1 MTDSQEH
8 DFVLKTLADGFPAIT
23 PYFGLSLAE
32 AGAVCFERQR
42 HENGVT
48 MQVNGDLTASF
59 KVFWPDVTEQM
70 LRCWNDNAVTTEH
83 GAYGVACLLIRKLTP
98 FTVIERSKQ
107 GTGFDYW
114 LGYANDVLFQGK
126 ARLEVSGIAKGS
138 QREIAQRVKIKL
150 AQTEASDG
158 ALPAYVIVVEF
169 GAPTA
174 HAAKKETANQ

>member
-1 MTDSQEH
+1 MTDSQER

-23 PYFGLSLAE
+23 PPFGLSLAE
-32 AGAVCFERQR
+32 AGAVCFEKQG
-42 HENGVT
+42 HVNGVS
-48 MQVNGDLTASF
+48 MQVNGAFAASYN
-59 KVFWPDVTEQM
+59 VFWPDVTEQM

-98 FTVIERSKQ
+98 FTVIERSKK

-114 LGYANDVLFQGK
+114 LGDENDTPFQSK

-150 AQTEASDG
+150 AQTTPSDG

-169 GAPTA
+169 GTPVAQVA
-174 HAAKKETANQ
+174 SKEVAAL